1 MHNENKL
8 TKIEEKVTK
17 LKALELFDKN
27 ILNDINGTFN
37 GLSKI
42 HKYLFDNIYNFAGNI
57 REVNILNDINGTFN
71 GLSKIHKYLFDNI
84 YNFAGNIRE
93 VNISKGSFRF
103 ASFIYLKDILNKIDM
118 MPEDTFDKII
128 EKYAE
133 MNIAHPFREGN
144 GRSMRIWLDVIL
156 KKNLN
161 KVIDWSKVKKE
172 EYLLAMERSPIKDT
186 EIKLLLINA
195 LTDDINNRLIYMK
208 GIDASYNY
216 EGYNTY
222 SVEELDKEK

>member
-1 MHNENKL
+1 MYNENKL
-8 TKIEEKVTK
+8 TKLEEKVTK

-27 ILNDINGTFN
+27 ILNDINGTFK

-42 HKYLFDNIYNFAGNI
+42 HKYLFDSIY
-57 REVNILNDINGTFN
+57 D
-71 GLSKIHKYLFDNI
+71 
-84 YNFAGNIRE
+84 FAGNIRE

-118 MPEDTFDKII
+118 MPEDTFDKTI
-128 EKYAE
+128 EKYVE

-186 EIKLLLINA
+186 EIKLLLSNA

>member
-1 MHNENKL
+1 MYNENKL
-8 TKIEEKVTK
+8 TKLEEKVTK

-27 ILNDINGTFN
+27 ILNDINGTFK

-42 HKYLFDNIYNFAGNI
+42 HKYLFDSIY
-57 REVNILNDINGTFN
+57 D
-71 GLSKIHKYLFDNI
+71 
-84 YNFAGNIRE
+84 FAGNIRE

-128 EKYAE
+128 EKYVE
-133 MNIAHPFREGN
+133 MNIAHPLREGN

-161 KVIDWSKVKKE
+161 KVIDWSKIKKE

-186 EIKLLLINA
+186 EIKLLLSNA

>member
-1 MHNENKL
+1 MYNENKL
-8 TKIEEKVTK
+8 TKLEEKVTK
-17 LKALELFDKN
+17 LKALELFNKN
-27 ILNDINGTFN
+27 ILNDINGTFK

-42 HKYLFDNIYNFAGNI
+42 HKYLFDSIY
-57 REVNILNDINGTFN
+57 D
-71 GLSKIHKYLFDNI
+71 
-84 YNFAGNIRE
+84 FAGNIRE

-128 EKYAE
+128 EKYVE

-186 EIKLLLINA
+186 EIKLLLSNA
-195 LTDDINNRLIYMK
+195 LTNDINNRLIYMK

>member
-8 TKIEEKVTK
+8 TKLEEKVTK

-27 ILNDINGTFN
+27 ILNDINGTFK

-42 HKYLFDNIYNFAGNI
+42 HKYLFDSIY
-57 REVNILNDINGTFN
+57 D
-71 GLSKIHKYLFDNI
+71 
-84 YNFAGNIRE
+84 FAGNIRE

-128 EKYAE
+128 EKYVE

-161 KVIDWSKVKKE
+161 KVIDWNKVKKE

-186 EIKLLLINA
+186 EIKLLLSNA

>member
-1 MHNENKL
+1 MYNENKL
-8 TKIEEKVTK
+8 TKLEEKVTK

-27 ILNDINGTFN
+27 ILNDINGTFK

-42 HKYLFDNIYNFAGNI
+42 HKYLFDSIY
-57 REVNILNDINGTFN
+57 D
-71 GLSKIHKYLFDNI
+71 
-84 YNFAGNIRE
+84 FAGNIRE
-93 VNISKGSFRF
+93 VNISKSSFRF
-103 ASFIYLKDILNKIDM
+103 ASFIYLKDILNKIDI

-128 EKYAE
+128 EKYVE

-144 GRSMRIWLDVIL
+144 GRNMRIWLDVIL

-186 EIKLLLINA
+186 EIKLLLSNA
-195 LTDDINNRLIYMK
+195 LTNDINNRLIYMK

>member
-1 MHNENKL
+1 MLENKL
-8 TKIEEKVTK
+8 NINNDVELAKEERITK
-17 LKALELFDKN
+17 LRALELFDKN
-27 ILNDINGTFN
+27 ILNDINGTFK

-42 HKYLFDNIYNFAGNI
+42 HKYLFDSIY
-57 REVNILNDINGTFN
+57 D
-71 GLSKIHKYLFDNI
+71 
-84 YNFAGNIRE
+84 FAGNIRE

-118 MPEDTFDKII
+118 MLEDTFDKTI
-128 EKYAE
+128 EKYVE

-186 EIKLLLINA
+186 EIKLLLSNA

>member
-1 MHNENKL
+1 MLENKL
-8 TKIEEKVTK
+8 NINNEVELAKEEERITK
-17 LKALELFDKN
+17 LKALELFDTKK
-27 ILNDINGTFN
+27 IYEFEVGTFK

-42 HKYLFDNIYNFAGNI
+42 HKYLFDSIY
-57 REVNILNDINGTFN
+57 D
-71 GLSKIHKYLFDNI
+71 
-84 YNFAGNIRE
+84 FAGNIRE

-103 ASFIYLKDILNKIDM
+103 ASFIYLKEILNKVDM

-128 EKYAE
+128 EKYVE

-186 EIKLLLINA
+186 EIKLLLSNA

>member
-17 LKALELFDKN
+17 LKALELFDK
-27 ILNDINGTFN
+27 
-37 GLSKI
+37 
-42 HKYLFDNIYNFAGNI
+42 
-57 REVNILNDINGTFN
+57 NILNDINGTFN

-118 MPEDTFDKII
+118 MPEDTFGKII

-186 EIKLLLINA
+186 EIKLLLSNA

>member
-1 MHNENKL
+1 MYNENKL
-8 TKIEEKVTK
+8 TKLEEKVTK

-27 ILNDINGTFN
+27 ILNDINGTFK

-42 HKYLFDNIYNFAGNI
+42 HKYLFDSIY
-57 REVNILNDINGTFN
+57 D
-71 GLSKIHKYLFDNI
+71 
-84 YNFAGNIRE
+84 FAGNIRE

-118 MPEDTFDKII
+118 MPEDTFDKTI
-128 EKYAE
+128 EKYVE

-186 EIKLLLINA
+186 EIKLLLSNA

-222 SVEELDKEK
+222 SVEELDKENK

>member
-8 TKIEEKVTK
+8 TKLEEKVTK

-27 ILNDINGTFN
+27 ILNDINGTFK

-42 HKYLFDNIYNFAGNI
+42 HKYLFDSIY
-57 REVNILNDINGTFN
+57 D
-71 GLSKIHKYLFDNI
+71 
-84 YNFAGNIRE
+84 FAGNIRE

-172 EYLLAMERSPIKDT
+172 EYLLAMERSPVKDT
-186 EIKLLLINA
+186 EIKLLLSNA

-216 EGYNTY
+216 EGYNNY

>member
-1 MHNENKL
+1 MYNENKL
-8 TKIEEKVTK
+8 TKLEEKVTK

-27 ILNDINGTFN
+27 ILNDINGTFK

-42 HKYLFDNIYNFAGNI
+42 HKYLFDSIY
-57 REVNILNDINGTFN
+57 D
-71 GLSKIHKYLFDNI
+71 
-84 YNFAGNIRE
+84 FAGNIRE
-93 VNISKGSFRF
+93 VNISKSSFRF
-103 ASFIYLKDILNKIDM
+103 ASFIYLKDILNKIDI

-128 EKYAE
+128 EKYVE

-186 EIKLLLINA
+186 EIKLLLSNA
-195 LTDDINNRLIYMK
+195 LTNDINNRLIYMK

-222 SVEELDKEK
+222 LIEKLDKEK